1 MKEEA
6 QPDHQAI
13 ARSRRYVA
21 HQSVLRELRRI
32 ERHMQPAL
40 PRLPFQRIVRQIADN
55 NRIRFRWTPSA
66 LLCLQEAVEDWMIE
80 FFVDGYVLVAYAHRA
95 IVTNKDFFTR
105 RALF

>member
-21 HQSVLRELRRI
+21 HQSVLRELCKI

-40 PRLPFQRIVRQIADN
+40 PRLSFHRIVRQIADN

-66 LLCLQEAVEDWMIE
+66 LLCLQEALEDWMVE
-80 FFVDGYVLVAYAHRA
+80 FFEDAYFLSAHAHRMT
-95 IVTNKDFFTR
+95 IQPRDFNT
-105 RALF
+105 L